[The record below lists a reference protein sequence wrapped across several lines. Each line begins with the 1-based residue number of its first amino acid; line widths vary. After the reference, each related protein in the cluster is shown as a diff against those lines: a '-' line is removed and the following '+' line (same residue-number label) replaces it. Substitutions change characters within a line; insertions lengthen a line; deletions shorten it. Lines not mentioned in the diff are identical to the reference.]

1 MNNTDVKPYLRE
13 NAFPTIWCPG
23 CGHGIVMKAAI
34 RAIQKMGWIKDDV
47 IAVSGIG
54 CSSRVPSYCDFYGI
68 QTTHGRAIAFA
79 TGMKLNK
86 PDMHV
91 VLFLGDG
98 DCSAIGGNHLIH
110 AAKRNLDLTVIVMN
124 NHIYGMTGGQTSP
137 TTPYRAYT
145 TTSPY
150 GNIEPELD
158 ICSVAQAAGATFVAR
173 TTAYHVP
180 QMMKLIQQG
189 LQNKGFSLIEC
200 IVPCPTSFGR
210 RNKYKTPVSMY
221 EHLRDCAV
229 TVEKAQSMSEEKLEG
244 TIITGV
250 LKNKPK
256 SDFISEYN
264 NLLDRVTKNMPADD
278 PGLDVRQESVSGGFE
293 RAELR
298 LSGSGGQGLIT
309 AGAIL
314 AEASIRHGI
323 NAVQSQSYG
332 PEARGGASRS
342 DVILSSDE
350 IYFPEVNEPNI
361 LLAMTQLSYDKFAPS
376 VKSGGTVIV
385 DTTYVKRI
393 EPKDDVTYYECPIT
407 EMCIKKFGTPIC
419 ANVIA
424 LGLLAGLF
432 GELNLSLFE
441 EAVKDRVPKA
451 FEGMNVEALRTG
463 YQWIKDRQSIQ
474 KKSE

>member
-1 MNNTDVKPYLRE
+1 MNSIDINPYLRE
-13 NAFPTIWCPG
+13 MAFPTIWCPG

-34 RAIQKMGWIKDDV
+34 RAIHKMGWDKDEV

-110 AAKRNLDLTVIVMN
+110 AAKRNMNLTVIVMN

-137 TTPYRAYT
+137 TTPYLSYT
-145 TTSPY
+145 ATSPY

-158 ICSVAQAAGATFVAR
+158 ICAVAQAAGASFVAR

-180 QMMKLIQQG
+180 QMMSLIEKG
-189 LQNKGFSLIEC
+189 FQNKGFSLIEC

-210 RNKYKTPVSMY
+210 RNKYKSAVSMY
-221 EHLRDCAV
+221 EHLRECAIPVDKAVSMTDEELDGKIV
-229 TVEKAQSMSEEKLEG
+229 TG
-244 TIITGV
+244 I
-250 LKNKPK
+250 LKNKPRT
-256 SDFISEYN
+256 DFNTEYK
-264 NLLDRVTKNMPADD
+264 NLIARVAAKGIPEDS
-278 PGLDVRQESVSGGFE
+278 GLSVSNNKRKFN
-293 RAELR
+293 RTELR
-298 LSGSGGQGLIT
+298 LTGSGGQGLIT

-314 AEASIRHGI
+314 AEAAIRQGI
-323 NAVQSQSYG
+323 NAVHSQSYG

-342 DVILSSDE
+342 DVILSGDE
-350 IYFPEVNEPNI
+350 IYFPEVNDPGI
-361 LLAMTQLSYDKFAPS
+361 LLAMTQQSYDKYASS
-376 VKSGGTVIV
+376 VIKGGTILV
-385 DTTYVKRI
+385 DSTFVKKVER
-393 EPKDDVTYYECPIT
+393 KQDVRYYECPIT
-407 EMCIKKFGTPIC
+407 ELCIKNFGTAIC
-419 ANVIA
+419 ANVVA
-424 LGLLAGLF
+424 LGLLAALF
-432 GELNLSLFE
+432 DNMELSVFE

-451 FEGMNVEALRTG
+451 FQEMNLSALRVG
-463 YQWIKDRQSIQ
+463 YHWIKDGQILTDA
-474 KKSE
+474 KK